1 MDWKRL
7 RYYGKYTACG
17 TFAVLCTMKTKIS
30 PEIFELTT
38 GVPFGIRC
46 VNMKSQRLLTTF
58 RDPNIGL
65 DTAMLDWGIPY
76 EKVESSSKRKIF
88 EKLCWDMEQEE
99 RGIIIGPLNM
109 GKLFY
114 IPLCTVYEGVDHYI
128 MVRKTGKEE
137 VVLTD
142 SEGYVA
148 VPVTL
153 KQLYKMWDIQ
163 GVYEAK
169 GQYRYRIISEPEKK
183 LLDEQIAVC
192 VTKRMFDNI
201 RDAEECGQGSKAFM
215 EAYRIM
221 QENNISRWRLCIL
234 HEVVHLR
241 QRKHLTV
248 TFINDYLEQTDNII
262 EVLAEQIFILSKIQ
276 RELEEEMMPE
286 IEHFQNLGNLE
297 KLLMNADRK

>member
-1 MDWKRL
+1 MQTDSTKWKKVDWKRL

-109 GKLFY
+109 GKLF
-114 IPLCTVYEGVDHYI
+114 
-128 MVRKTGKEE
+128 
-137 VVLTD
+137 
-142 SEGYVA
+142 
-148 VPVTL
+148 
-153 KQLYKMWDIQ
+153 
-163 GVYEAK
+163 
-169 GQYRYRIISEPEKK
+169 
-183 LLDEQIAVC
+183 
-192 VTKRMFDNI
+192 
-201 RDAEECGQGSKAFM
+201 
-215 EAYRIM
+215 
-221 QENNISRWRLCIL
+221 
-234 HEVVHLR
+234 
-241 QRKHLTV
+241 
-248 TFINDYLEQTDNII
+248 
-262 EVLAEQIFILSKIQ
+262 
-276 RELEEEMMPE
+276 
-286 IEHFQNLGNLE
+286 
-297 KLLMNADRK
+297 